1 MHALSRKARASVTA
15 MQTESHQLSAIITT
29 QTTRPSP
36 ESPDLPP
43 PLPPPSLP
51 PLTPLSAPDLHD
63 PLNSAKNHTSS
74 MNHSPRC
81 QDRSSEAPN
90 MPPSDGMASKE
101 VDKHSKSNCRIRFKN
116 SLLSSSFFSRRNKQ
130 LNLVQQS
137 KEHENSN
144 PTLRDPE
151 GSVMLKTNTAK
162 VTAFTNCSTEP
173 TYADAAT
180 PPPKDSETLN
190 ELVTRPLNPSSLMM
204 ETLRRRYKEQ
214 IDTAQTVA
222 ENDVPREQLG
232 IRRKTM
238 PEQLP
243 GKPMTPSPADDL
255 NNDTDATPTP
265 ITEKSTGAE
274 ESIDKDVEF
283 HDCESPTR
291 GAALETPLPPIPVDI
306 ADEIQRGSAIT
317 FCDGINGEVF
327 ENIIGAIK
335 PETDFPITSNDII
348 QSLSHIKNGATCT
361 IAWTFDRQTKIN
373 ISEGVVTK
381 TNRRANKKMITLRCR
396 GIKGHHASEYFDGF
410 LPPQEN
416 VRIFHL
422 RWHITPPELDESDEQ
437 SHEDTTFNSLG
448 FNVSDWKG
456 DDVDHLPIPTAK
468 TISPDFIPRILAI
481 YRDIMQPYHQSDYP
495 KRNKIWNQ
503 VLSAMKLS
511 LAEVRQSSVRQRRR
525 RPLRDPFN
533 DDKAEEE
540 VVAKEDRRAIKRVT
554 RLALEGCVS
563 KACKVFDR
571 SFQNKSLTDL
581 QKLRDLHPEQN
592 SKFDV
597 PEDAPIIAA
606 VSPIEIRSAS
616 KRLAKGVSPVPTG
629 TTDSVIRLL
638 VDDEPCCGSMCHMMG
653 DLINGFLSRQVM
665 QRLNRARLVAIAKP
679 DGGVRPVAI
688 GEIFGKLAGLILLQR
703 YEKTLEP
710 LFSPIQQGVFSQAG
724 CERIVHK
731 LRDRY
736 RDGHTILSVD
746 MRNAFNTPSR
756 TEMAKSVFA
765 FATLKPFQRFFTAEY
780 SEPSDLLYFG
790 SDGNLASIIPS
801 SAGVRQG
808 SALASLYFC
817 VFCQPILET
826 LAMEFPGVEI
836 NAYIDD
842 ITLVS
847 RDPNELETVFF
858 RLRDLLKQKRVSLAE
873 TKCVWFQGM
882 SGNSIPWSLQ
892 QQGLKTE
899 SDAIKI
905 LGAHIGENE
914 SISERLLRQVNKH
927 DDGFRRLK
935 KMGINNI
942 SLLLLSKCVNIR
954 LQYLMRVHEAD
965 TTDTATSELADCQ
978 HQRTTF
984 FPKK

>member
-1 MHALSRKARASVTA
+1 MGMFTRSRAKDTGVAPEVVPLPPSRRGKKKTLEVGLPPTTPQHSPPLQQRSPHSGQKKKPSEDLPQSPPRIIQSAALPLCDVCSPAAPPFPPIAPPLPPPSALVQVTPSTCSGHQRLHHRNSPEPPATTTPQQSPPPPQRSPPSRKKNKAPETLPPQPPPSHCAAPPPLLPPPSTPAALVQVTPFTQSSMHALSRKARASVTA

-144 PTLRDPE
+144 PTLRHPE

-180 PPPKDSETLN
+180 PPPKDPETLN
-190 ELVTRPLNPSSLMM
+190 ELVMRPLNPSSLMM

-335 PETDFPITSNDII
+335 PETEFPITSNDII

-381 TNRRANKKMITLRCR
+381 TNRRANKKKITLRYR

-437 SHEDTTFNSLG
+437 SHEDTTFNYKYTFRNLG
-448 FNVSDWKG
+448 
-456 DDVDHLPIPTAK
+456 
-468 TISPDFIPRILAI
+468 
-481 YRDIMQPYHQSDYP
+481 
-495 KRNKIWNQ
+495 
-503 VLSAMKLS
+503 
-511 LAEVRQSSVRQRRR
+511 
-525 RPLRDPFN
+525 
-533 DDKAEEE
+533 
-540 VVAKEDRRAIKRVT
+540 
-554 RLALEGCVS
+554 
-563 KACKVFDR
+563 
-571 SFQNKSLTDL
+571 
-581 QKLRDLHPEQN
+581 
-592 SKFDV
+592 
-597 PEDAPIIAA
+597 
-606 VSPIEIRSAS
+606 
-616 KRLAKGVSPVPTG
+616 
-629 TTDSVIRLL
+629 
-638 VDDEPCCGSMCHMMG
+638 
-653 DLINGFLSRQVM
+653 
-665 QRLNRARLVAIAKP
+665 
-679 DGGVRPVAI
+679 
-688 GEIFGKLAGLILLQR
+688 
-703 YEKTLEP
+703 
-710 LFSPIQQGVFSQAG
+710 
-724 CERIVHK
+724 
-731 LRDRY
+731 
-736 RDGHTILSVD
+736 
-746 MRNAFNTPSR
+746 
-756 TEMAKSVFA
+756 
-765 FATLKPFQRFFTAEY
+765 
-780 SEPSDLLYFG
+780 
-790 SDGNLASIIPS
+790 
-801 SAGVRQG
+801 
-808 SALASLYFC
+808 
-817 VFCQPILET
+817 
-826 LAMEFPGVEI
+826 
-836 NAYIDD
+836 
-842 ITLVS
+842 
-847 RDPNELETVFF
+847 
-858 RLRDLLKQKRVSLAE
+858 
-873 TKCVWFQGM
+873 
-882 SGNSIPWSLQ
+882 
-892 QQGLKTE
+892 
-899 SDAIKI
+899 
-905 LGAHIGENE
+905 
-914 SISERLLRQVNKH
+914 
-927 DDGFRRLK
+927 
-935 KMGINNI
+935 
-942 SLLLLSKCVNIR
+942 
-954 LQYLMRVHEAD
+954 
-965 TTDTATSELADCQ
+965 
-978 HQRTTF
+978 
-984 FPKK
+984 